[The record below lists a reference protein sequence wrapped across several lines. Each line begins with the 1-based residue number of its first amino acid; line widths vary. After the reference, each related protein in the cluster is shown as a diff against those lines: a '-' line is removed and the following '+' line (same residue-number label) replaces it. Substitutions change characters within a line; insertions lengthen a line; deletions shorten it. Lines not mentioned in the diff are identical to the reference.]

1 MAHTQF
7 SLLGVRRFLPLF
19 ITQAL
24 GAFNDNAFKN
34 ALVILITYDLAA
46 RTGIDGKTF
55 ITIAAGLFIAP
66 FFLFSATA
74 GQLADK
80 YDKARL
86 IRIIKLC
93 EIGLMVLAAIGFY
106 VENVYWL
113 FTVLFLMATQSTFF
127 GPLKYSILPQHL
139 EQDELVGGNAL
150 IETATFLAILLGT
163 LFGGLL
169 VLSDAGSIV
178 VSGSLIALAAF
189 GYVTSLRIPDAAPPS
204 PDLKINRNPLTET
217 IRIIRHA
224 AGKRDVFLSILG
236 ISWFWFVGLVF
247 LTQFPNYA
255 KETLNADEQV
265 ANLFIATFS
274 VGIGIGSLLCN
285 KLLKGEISAKY
296 VPLASIAITFFSIDL
311 VFASNNAAG
320 GAGTLVGVGEFLGH
334 PANWRLL
341 ADMVLIAMCG
351 GLYVVP
357 LFAIVQSRSDAEHR
371 SRTIASNNVIN
382 ALFMVTATVAMVA
395 MLQFGFSIP
404 GIFLVVAI
412 ANAGVAV
419 YICKLLPDETVK
431 SIGRMLFRMLHRVE
445 VKGWENYEAAGDRV
459 VIVANHTS
467 LLDAP
472 VLGSFLPETP
482 VFGINTQVADKW
494 WVKPAYLMFDLLPLD
509 PTNPMAIR
517 ALVQRVKDGGKC
529 VIFPEGRLTMTGGLM
544 KVYEGPG
551 AVADMADATI
561 LPIRIDGAQYSFFSR
576 LRGVLRLRF
585 FPKITMTIMPPERI
599 ELDDGIKGAKRREI
613 IGTKLYDV
621 MANMVFETSNRRQTL
636 FEGLLDARAVHGGS
650 QAVIEDVERNPMSYN
665 RLVLGSFVLGRRI
678 ATRTDRGEH
687 VGILLPNAAGAVAS
701 FFALQAYGRVPAMLN
716 YSTGFLNMVSACQ
729 TARIKTV
736 LTSRRFIE
744 LARLDEAAAELAKV
758 TTLVYLE
765 DIRTEIGLID
775 KLFGLIARQ
784 FAGLAYKRLSGAPEP
799 DDTAVVLFTSGSEG
813 VPKGVALSHAN
824 LQANRYQL
832 SARVDFNPADQV
844 FNALPIFHSFGL
856 TGGLLLPLL
865 SGIKTF
871 LYPSPLHYR
880 IVPEFVYGTNS
891 TIMFGTDTF
900 LAGYGRSSHPYDFY
914 SVRYVFAGAEK
925 VKPETRQMWI
935 DKFGLRIFE
944 GYGATETSPVLSTNT
959 PMQFKAGT
967 VGRFLPGLSHRI
979 EPVPGIEHGGRL
991 EVAGPNIMKGY
1002 LLADR
1007 PGELV
1012 PPDDGWYDTGDIVT
1026 VDEDG
1031 YVTIQGRAKRFA
1043 KIGGE
1048 MVSLSAVE
1056 AHVSELWPD
1065 FAHAVVSI
1073 PDRRKG
1079 EQLVLVTENHD
1090 ADRKYISEFGKT
1102 KGLSELM
1109 IPRNIAMVDKLPV
1122 LGTGKVDYVTIQEIA
1137 LADFG
1142 EADAPE
1148 LEEAAE

>member
-19 ITQAL
+19 ATQAL
-24 GAFNDNAFKN
+24 GAFNDNVFKN
-34 ALVILITYDLAA
+34 ALVILITYSLAD
-46 RTGIDGKTF
+46 RVGIDGKTF
-55 ITIAAGLFIAP
+55 ITVAAGLFIAP

-80 YDKARL
+80 FDKARL

-93 EIGLMVLAAIGFY
+93 EIGLMGLAAIGFY
-106 VENVYWL
+106 IENVYWL
-113 FTVLFLMATQSTFF
+113 FAVLFLMATQSTFF

-139 EQDELVGGNAL
+139 EEDELVGGNAL

-163 LFGGLL
+163 LFGGTLI
-169 VLSDAGSIV
+169 LSDAGSAVI
-178 VSGSLIALAAF
+178 SGALIGLAAL
-189 GYVTSLRIPDAAPPS
+189 GYVTSFWIPSAAPPS
-204 PDLKINRNPLTET
+204 PDLKVNPNPLTET
-217 IRIIRHA
+217 IAIIRHA
-224 AGKRDVFLSILG
+224 AGRRDVFLSILG

-255 KETLNADEQV
+255 KETLNADEYV

-296 VPLASIAITFFSIDL
+296 VPLAAIAITLFSIDL
-311 VFASNNAAG
+311 VIASNNAAS
-320 GAGTLVGVGEFLGH
+320 GAGALVGISEFIGQ

-341 ADMVLIAMCG
+341 GDMALIAMCG
-351 GLYVVP
+351 GLYAVP

-382 ALFMVTATVAMVA
+382 ALFMVTATVAMVV
-395 MLQFGFSIP
+395 MIRFGFSIP
-404 GIFLVVAI
+404 DIFLAVAI

-419 YICKLLPDETVK
+419 YICKLLPDETIK
-431 SIGRMLFRMLHRVE
+431 SIGRMLFRLLHRVE
-445 VKGWENYEAAGDRV
+445 VKGWENYKAAGDRV

-472 VLGSFLPETP
+472 VLGSFLPDTP

-517 ALVQRVKDGGKC
+517 ALVQRVKEGGKC

-551 AVADMADATI
+551 AIADMADATL

-576 LRGVLRLRF
+576 LRGVLRLRL
-585 FPKITMTIMPPERI
+585 FPKITITIMPPERI
-599 ELDDGIKGAKRREI
+599 ELSDEIKGAARRQI

-636 FEGLLDARAVHGGS
+636 FEGLLDARAVHGGKRV
-650 QAVIEDVERNPMSYN
+650 VIEDVERNPMSYN
-665 RLVLGSFVLGRRI
+665 RLVLGSFVLGRRF
-678 ATRTDRGEH
+678 ATRTAPGEH

-701 FFALQAYGRVPAMLN
+701 FFALHAYGRVPAMLN

-729 TARIKTV
+729 TAQIKTV

-744 LARLDEAAAELAKV
+744 LARLDEAAEQLSKV
-758 TTLVYLE
+758 TKLVYLE
-765 DIRTEIGLID
+765 DIRAEIGMAD
-775 KLFGLIARQ
+775 KLFGLIAKR
-784 FAGLAYKRLSGAPEP
+784 FAGFAYKRTSGAPAP

-824 LQANRYQL
+824 IQANRYQL

-856 TGGLLLPLL
+856 TGGLMLPLL

-959 PMQFKAGT
+959 PMQFRAGT
-967 VGRFLPGLSHRI
+967 VGRFLPGLTHRI
-979 EPVPGIEHGGRL
+979 EPVPGIDAGGRL
-991 EVAGPNIMKGY
+991 EVSGPNIMKGY

-1012 PPDDGWYDTGDIVT
+1012 PPVEGWYDTGDIVT

-1056 AHVSELWPD
+1056 AHVTELWPD
-1065 FAHAVVSI
+1065 CAHAVVSI
-1073 PDRRKG
+1073 PDQRKG
-1079 EQLVLVTENHD
+1079 EQLVLITEYGD
-1090 ADRKYISEFGKT
+1090 ADRKPISEYGKK

-1109 IPRNIAMVDKLPV
+1109 IPRNITHVDKLPV
-1122 LGTGKVDYVTIQEIA
+1122 LGTGKVDYVSIQELA
-1137 LADFG
+1137 LKEFG
-1142 EADAPE
+1142 EVETPE